1 MNKQAPLLAQPV
13 HFASR
18 LSSSPG
24 TLEAQLCVRIEI
36 GQPLLEL
43 MFDLW
48 NAVSLVAQADEI
60 TAWSAAST
68 YQVFDMAEGADDEGA
83 QVLELAGPR
92 HEEILGIP
100 VTDAQER
107 GIDTFGCGVTVY
119 ADGDAVFYVN
129 LNGVANALWTESVF
143 VLRNLDGSAS
153 CTQRGAD
160 EENLPLW
167 PVQQA

>member
-13 HFASR
+13 HFVSR
-18 LSSSPG
+18 LSSYPG
-24 TLEAQLCVRIEI
+24 TLEAQLCASIEI

-48 NAVSLVAQADEI
+48 NAVSEVPRADEI
-60 TAWSAAST
+60 TAWSAASA
-68 YQVFDMAEGADDEGA
+68 YQVFDIAQGADDEGV

-92 HEEILGIP
+92 HEVILGIP
-100 VTDAQER
+100 VADAKER

-119 ADGDAVFYVN
+119 TDGDAVFYVN

-143 VLRNLDGSAS
+143 VLRNLSLETSAS
-153 CTQRGAD
+153 C
-160 EENLPLW
+160 
-167 PVQQA
+167 V

>member
-13 HFASR
+13 RFVSR

-24 TLEAQLCVRIEI
+24 TLEAQLCVSIEV

-48 NAVSLVAQADEI
+48 NAVSVVPQADEI

-68 YQVFDMAEGADDEGA
+68 YQLFDAAEGADDGDA

-92 HEEILGIP
+92 HEVILGIP
-100 VTDAQER
+100 VTDARER

-153 CTQRGAD
+153 CMRHGAD
-160 EENLPLW
+160 EKSLPLW
-167 PVQQA
+167 PAEHS